1 MVDTEAVLDAL
12 ERSPGPVE
20 QMTFDEIAAI
30 PAEHS
35 PDKPRRTPPARQPAR
50 TPASKTPNE
59 IVTGRHQDVRLY
71 LAVLFKTFAEITD
84 AGLVREAPFQVRLA
98 KSAVYEPDIVVIG
111 GASLERVG
119 ETSFDGPPDVIV
131 EVLSQDTTAV
141 DRGDKFVAY
150 EAAGVREYW
159 LIDPLRDL
167 VNLYQLGQDARYD
180 EVRPDTSGRFRSRV
194 LKGFVLDTSQLWRR
208 VLPTIVETVETVQSM
223 VAQR

>member
-1 MVDTEAVLDAL
+1 MDTEAVLDAL

-20 QMTFDEIAAI
+20 QMTFDEIAAMPPERSI
-30 PAEHS
+30 EKARLTPCARPS
-35 PDKPRRTPPARQPAR
+35 PRPTAP
-50 TPASKTPNE
+50 KTPTE
-59 IVTGRHQDVRLY
+59 VVTGRHQDVRLY

-84 AGLVREAPFQVRLA
+84 AGLVREAPFQIHLS
-98 KSAVYEPDIVVIG
+98 KSVVFEPDIVVIG

-119 ETSFDGPPDVIV
+119 ETSLDGPPDVIV
-131 EVLSQDTTAV
+131 EVLSQETTAV

-167 VNLYQLGQDARYD
+167 VNLYQLGPDSRYD

-208 VLPTIVETVETVQSM
+208 VLPTIVETVETVQAM

>member
-1 MVDTEAVLDAL
+1 MDTEAVLDAL

-20 QMTFDEIAAI
+20 QMTFDEIAAM
-30 PAEHS
+30 PAERS
-35 PDKPRRTPPARQPAR
+35 PDKVRRSPPARQAARPA
-50 TPASKTPNE
+50 TGKTPTE
-59 IVTGRHQDVRLY
+59 VVTGRHQDVRLY
-71 LAVLFKTFAEITD
+71 LAILFKTFAEITD
-84 AGLVREAPFQVRLA
+84 SGLVREAPFQIHLA
-98 KSAVYEPDIVVIG
+98 KNVVHEPDIVVIG

-131 EVLSQDTTAV
+131 EVLSQDTTAI

-167 VNLYQLGQDARYD
+167 VNLYQLGQDLRYD

-208 VLPTIVETVETVQSM
+208 VLPTIVETVDSVQAM
-223 VAQR
+223 IAQR